1 MTKLIIGSLETCDLP
16 ELNIFDLQIRVDT
29 GAKTSSL
36 HVDEIKKERRDG
48 KLGVGFTLHPDIY
61 DVDVKTRC
69 WAPISDVRRIKSSN
83 GAVDQR
89 LIIKTKMV
97 MSTIEKE
104 IEITLSNRSDMSYLM
119 LLGREGMGSD
129 FLVDPSQTFII
140 SDVTDVT

>member
-1 MTKLIIGSLETCDLP
+1 MTKIIIGALETCDLP
-16 ELNIFDLQIRVDT
+16 DLNIFDLQIRVDT

-36 HVDEIKKERRDG
+36 HVDDIEKERRDG
-48 KLGVGFTLHPDIY
+48 KLGVAFTLHPDIY
-61 DVDVKTRC
+61 DVDKITRC

-97 MSTIEKE
+97 MSTVIKQ

-119 LLGREGMGSD
+119 LLGREGIGED
-129 FLVDPSQTFII
+129 FLVDASTTFLV
-140 SDVTDVT
+140 SSLG

>member
-1 MTKLIIGSLETCDLP
+1 M
-16 ELNIFDLQIRVDT
+16 
-29 GAKTSSL
+29 

-48 KLGVGFTLHPDIY
+48 KLGVAFTLHPDMY
-61 DVDVKTRC
+61 DVEKVTRC

-97 MSTIEKE
+97 MSTVTKQ

-119 LLGREGMGSD
+119 LLGREGIGED
-129 FLVDPSQTFII
+129 FLVDASTTFLV
-140 SDVTDVT
+140 SNSSA

>member
-1 MTKLIIGSLETCDLP
+1 MSKIVIGALETCDLP

-36 HVDEIKKERRDG
+36 HVDDIEKERREG
-48 KLGVGFTLHPDIY
+48 KLGVAFTLHPDIY
-61 DVDVKTRC
+61 DVDKITRC

-89 LIIKTKMV
+89 LVIETIMV
-97 MSTIEKE
+97 MSSVTKQ

-119 LLGREGMGSD
+119 LLGREGIGED
-129 FLVDPSQTFII
+129 FLVDASTTFLV
-140 SDVTDVT
+140 SSLS

>member
-1 MTKLIIGSLETCDLP
+1 MTKIIIGALETCDLP
-16 ELNIFDLQIRVDT
+16 ELQIFDLQIRDDT

-48 KLGVGFTLHPDIY
+48 KLGVAFTLHPDMY
-61 DVDVKTRC
+61 DVEKVTRC

-97 MSTIEKE
+97 MSTVTKQ

-119 LLGREGMGSD
+119 LLGREGIGED
-129 FLVDPSQTFII
+129 FLVDASTTFLV
-140 SDVTDVT
+140 SNSSA

>member
-1 MTKLIIGSLETCDLP
+1 MNKLVIGSLETCHLP
-16 ELNIFDLQIRVDT
+16 DLNIFDLQIRIDT

-36 HVDEIKKERRDG
+36 HVDEIKKERREG
-48 KLGVGFTLHPDIY
+48 KLGVAFTLHPDIY
-61 DVDVKTRC
+61 DVDAITRC

-97 MSTIEKE
+97 MSTVEKE

-119 LLGREGMGSD
+119 LLGREGMGAD

-140 SDVTDVT
+140 SDITEG

>member
-1 MTKLIIGSLETCDLP
+1 MNKIVIGALETCDLP
-16 ELNIFDLQIRVDT
+16 DLNIFDLQIRVDT

-36 HVDEIKKERRDG
+36 HVDEIIKERRDG

-61 DVDVKTRC
+61 DVDKVTRC

-89 LIIKTKMV
+89 LIIKTMMV
-97 MSTIEKE
+97 MSSIKKE

-119 LLGREGMGSD
+119 LLGREGIGKD
-129 FLVDPSQTFII
+129 FLVDASATFLLSSIE
-140 SDVTDVT
+140 

>member
-1 MTKLIIGSLETCDLP
+1 MNKLVIGSLETCHLP
-16 ELNIFDLQIRVDT
+16 DLNIFDLQIRIDT

-36 HVDEIKKERRDG
+36 HVDDIKKERREG
-48 KLGVGFTLHPDIY
+48 KLGVAFTIHPDIY
-61 DVDVKTRC
+61 DVEVITRC

-97 MSTIEKE
+97 MSTVEKE

-140 SDVTDVT
+140 SDITEG

>member
-1 MTKLIIGSLETCDLP
+1 MTKIIIGALETCDLP
-16 ELNIFDLQIRVDT
+16 DLNIFDLQIRVDT

-36 HVDEIKKERRDG
+36 HVDDIEKERRDG
-48 KLGVGFTLHPDIY
+48 KLGVGFSLHPDIY
-61 DVDVKTRC
+61 DVDKVTRC

-97 MSTIEKE
+97 MSTVTKQ

-119 LLGREGMGSD
+119 LLGREGIGED
-129 FLVDPSQTFII
+129 FLVDASATFLV
-140 SDVTDVT
+140 SNSSA

>member
-1 MTKLIIGSLETCDLP
+1 MSKLVIGSLETCHLP
-16 ELNIFDLQIRVDT
+16 DLNIFDLQIRIDT

-36 HVDEIKKERRDG
+36 HVDDIKKERREG
-48 KLGVGFTLHPDIY
+48 KLGVAFTLHPDIY
-61 DVDVKTRC
+61 DVDVITRC

-83 GAVDQR
+83 GAVEQR

-97 MSTIEKE
+97 MSTVEKE

-140 SDVTDVT
+140 SDVAEG

>member
-1 MTKLIIGSLETCDLP
+1 MTKIIIGALETCDLP
-16 ELNIFDLQIRVDT
+16 ELQIFDLQIRVDT

-36 HVDEIKKERRDG
+36 HVDDIKKERRDG
-48 KLGVGFTLHPDIY
+48 KLGVAFTLHPDMY
-61 DVDVKTRC
+61 DVEKVTRC

-97 MSTIEKE
+97 MSTVAKQ

-119 LLGREGMGSD
+119 LLGREGIGED
-129 FLVDPSQTFII
+129 FLVDASTTFLV
-140 SDVTDVT
+140 SNSSA

>member
-1 MTKLIIGSLETCDLP
+1 MTKIIIGALETCDLP

-61 DVDVKTRC
+61 DVDKVTRC

-89 LIIKTKMV
+89 LIIKTEMV
-97 MSTIEKE
+97 MSTVTKQ

-119 LLGREGMGSD
+119 LLGREGIGED
-129 FLVDPSQTFII
+129 FLVDASTTFLV
-140 SDVTDVT
+140 SNSSA

>member
-1 MTKLIIGSLETCDLP
+1 MTKIIIGALETCDLP
-16 ELNIFDLQIRVDT
+16 ELQIFDLQIRVDT

-48 KLGVGFTLHPDIY
+48 KLGVAFTLHPDMY
-61 DVDVKTRC
+61 DVEKVTRC

-97 MSTIEKE
+97 MSTVTKQ

-119 LLGREGMGSD
+119 LLGREGIGED
-129 FLVDPSQTFII
+129 FLVDASTTFLV
-140 SDVTDVT
+140 SNSSA

>member
-1 MTKLIIGSLETCDLP
+1 MTKIIIGALETCDLP
-16 ELNIFDLQIRVDT
+16 ELQIFDLQIRVDT

-36 HVDEIKKERRDG
+36 HVDDIKKERRDG
-48 KLGVGFTLHPDIY
+48 KLGVAFTLHPDMY
-61 DVDVKTRC
+61 DVEKVTRC

-97 MSTIEKE
+97 MSTVTKQ

-119 LLGREGMGSD
+119 LLGREGIGED
-129 FLVDPSQTFII
+129 FLVDASTTFLV
-140 SDVTDVT
+140 SNSSA